1 MVLCDTGAA
10 SVRQCHGEEHQ
21 TPDEQEAHF
30 RALFNSTLDS
40 WEVRTAINT
49 LQVGL
54 NFLSTFTF
62 FARKFDTDLMHSFLR
77 VMILSQHQI
86 QCVQH

>member
-62 FARKFDTDLMHSFLR
+62 LPVNL
-77 VMILSQHQI
+77 ILI
-86 QCVQH
+86 

>member
-54 NFLSTFTF
+54 NFLSTLTF
-62 FARKFDTDLMHSFLR
+62 LPVNLILIYCIHFLG
-77 VMILSQHQI
+77 L
-86 QCVQH
+86 